1 MVRIHSGS
9 QKKIKIMEDVFE
21 EIHFEFVDSDDF
33 IYFIKL
39 LVELE
44 QIDN

>member
-1 MVRIHSGS
+1 
-9 QKKIKIMEDVFE
+9 MEEILE

-39 LVELE
+39 LIEL
-44 QIDN
+44 QQTKDN